1 MVAGSAALDDDD
13 VIGGG
18 DENVANECDGGAC
31 EAN

>member
-1 MVAGSAALDDDD
+1 MVAGSAALDD